1 MTQRNDWQL
10 GDPLDRSDTFAG
22 ASVAK
27 SGVEPENASATS
39 ARRGKREMRI
49 PVCLKVEIRDQF
61 GGREQAR
68 TQFVMVRGA
77 VLTTSSQVRLGH
89 KVTLHNPKNGKSA
102 ECHVI
107 GLERD
112 PKNANQ
118 VEVEFTSAQHDF
130 WPVQFPNEDSMLE
143 DQPHVLKQPQEKH
156 VFESRTSH
164 QQSSSLSETKG
175 QTHGNN
181 VSHGLRD
188 AHDGQIVVLGDSVA
202 QDFAPTPRSQTQS
215 QTQERFTPRI
225 APIDSVAQFRAAN
238 RAAHKREQ
246 RRKAL
251 YSVASIAALAGF
263 LLIARPWAQH
273 HQQEGV
279 EASSV
284 PPVVPIVQSLTAK
297 AQRAISNAAAK
308 VALGNSSTT
317 ASSATT
323 PADAPSIESAKPPS
337 DVDSDRS
344 VEVAPPDLSDTG
356 PAETQV
362 AVQHKASLASTRKA
376 SSDDLGEQPI
386 AVPLQIGE
394 PANLQ
399 EKPEALSQ
407 VVAAVSPRAAVLAP
421 QPARRVVPAKLMHSV
436 PAQYPAMARQLR
448 VEGEVVVSLDVDAS
462 GSVSAARAISGAPL
476 LRAAALDA
484 VRH

>member
-1 MTQRNDWQL
+1 
-10 GDPLDRSDTFAG
+10 
-22 ASVAK
+22 
-27 SGVEPENASATS
+27 
-39 ARRGKREMRI
+39 MRI
-49 PVCLKVEIRDQF
+49 PVSLKVEIRDQF

-143 DQPHVLKQPQEKH
+143 DQPHVLKQSQEKH

-164 QQSSSLSETKG
+164 QHSSSLSETKG

-263 LLIARPWAQH
+263 LLIARPWVQH
-273 HQQEGV
+273 HQEGV

-308 VALGNSSTT
+308 VALGNSSTA
-317 ASSATT
+317 ASSPTIA
-323 PADAPSIESAKPPS
+323 ADAPSVESARS
-337 DVDSDRS
+337 ASNDVDSDRS
-344 VEVAPPDLSDTG
+344 VEVATPDLSETG

-376 SSDDLGEQPI
+376 SPDDLGEQPI

-407 VVAAVSPRAAVLAP
+407 VVAAVSPRAAILAP

-462 GSVSAARAISGAPL
+462 GSVSAAKAISGAPL

-484 VRH
+484 VRRWKYQPATLGDKAVPSTETVKVDFRSK

>member
-1 MTQRNDWQL
+1 
-10 GDPLDRSDTFAG
+10 
-22 ASVAK
+22 
-27 SGVEPENASATS
+27 
-39 ARRGKREMRI
+39 MRI
-49 PVCLKVEIRDQF
+49 PVSLKVEIRDQF

-376 SSDDLGEQPI
+376 SPDDLGEQPI

-399 EKPEALSQ
+399 EKPEALTQ

-484 VRH
+484 VRHWKYHPATLGDKPVPSTETVKVDFRSK